1 MIGFECRI
9 ANRALETLVYEALS
23 DAIPEQEMDVNG
35 FAITLKL
42 LGSPLINAENKS
54 ISIAL
59 PLGINFSRQAGLFTV
74 QGHGKIHVKIKSD
87 FDVSPEFNLN
97 TKSAIEDH
105 IWLEKPVID
114 FGSLDITVEK
124 LVDLILK
131 HYHDI
136 LAHSIDK
143 ALKTKLSLPEI
154 VNHVLAALKKDLSG
168 FNYHGLKVFMQ
179 PSEILLEPITNEEGK
194 MVLKGGINTAL
205 VCASK
210 DPFAPVSPKLRWVQT
225 LLNDNLSIMH
235 LDVTEEVISD
245 IMCEFINQQ
254 EYGGEALV
262 ASSCKVD
269 FSPQKMNLQLNLS
282 RPVKAMLYVNGQ
294 PRYNEAE
301 SKLYL
306 DKLDIKMKASN
317 LIYKIT
323 APLVNRFLEAS
334 FKEKLPVPI
343 NGLIKEQTQKD
354 LPLSFLAGGMKIQ
367 VNVQNISV
375 EEMQFDDIGVKA
387 IIRIEDFIVTG
398 VLE

>member
-343 NGLIKEQTQKD
+343 NGLIKEQTQKE

>member
-375 EEMQFDDIGVKA
+375 EEMQFDDVGVKA

>member
-254 EYGGEALV
+254 EYGGDALV

-375 EEMQFDDIGVKA
+375 EEMQFDDVGVKA

>member
-23 DAIPEQEMDVNG
+23 DAIPDQEMDVNG

-143 ALKTKLSLPEI
+143 GLKTKLSLPDI

-210 DPFAPVSPKLRWVQT
+210 DPFPPVSPKLRWVQT

-269 FSPQKMNLQLNLS
+269 FSPQMMNLQLNLS
-282 RPVKAMLYVNGQ
+282 RPVKAMVYVNGQ

-301 SKLYL
+301 SKLFL

-334 FKEKLPVPI
+334 FKEKLPIPI
-343 NGLIKEQTQKD
+343 NALIKEQTCND

-398 VLE
+398 VLD